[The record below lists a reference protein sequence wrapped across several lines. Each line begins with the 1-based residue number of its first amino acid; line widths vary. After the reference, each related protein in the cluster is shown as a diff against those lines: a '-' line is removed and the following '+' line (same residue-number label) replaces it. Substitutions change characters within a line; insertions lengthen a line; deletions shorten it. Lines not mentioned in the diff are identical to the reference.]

1 MDWRIA
7 MLAGDQV
14 EELKAVFNDL
24 SSCSEGGIEYVLI
37 PKLKMPEGCTP
48 QEVDALL
55 CPTARGD
62 GYESRLFFATKI
74 ECSRPLKKPLN
85 WNGNV
90 RVLEQNW
97 YAYSYK
103 VDAALRLKQMVAAH
117 LGAFK

>member
-1 MDWRIA
+1 
-7 MLAGDQV
+7 MLPEDQIQ
-14 EELKAVFNDL
+14 ELKTVCGEI

-48 QEVDALL
+48 IEMDALL
-55 CPTARGD
+55 CPAPRGD
-62 GYESRLFFATKI
+62 GYQSRLFFASKVET
-74 ECSRPLKKPLN
+74 SRQLSKPLN

-90 RVLEQNW
+90 RVLERNW

-103 VDAALRLKQMVAAH
+103 VDPSLTLKQMVAAH